1 MLVDSVKLAEEE
13 ILELKLNVLAD
24 KEAVLDAC
32 EVDGLTDEEIESLT
46 DGDVLIDLE
55 KLTEEDIR
63 ELKLIVLSD
72 EEALLR
78 VSDVDGLTD
87 QEME

>member
-1 MLVDSVKLAEEE
+1 M
-13 ILELKLNVLAD
+13 
-24 KEAVLDAC
+24 
-32 EVDGLTDEEIESLT
+32 
-46 DGDVLIDLE
+46 LIDLE

>member
-32 EVDGLTDEEIESLT
+32 VVDGLTDEEIESLT

-63 ELKLIVLSD
+63 ELKLTVLSD

>member
-1 MLVDSVKLAEEE
+1 MLIDSV
-13 ILELKLNVLAD
+13 
-24 KEAVLDAC
+24 
-32 EVDGLTDEEIESLT
+32 
-46 DGDVLIDLE
+46 
-55 KLTEEDIR
+55 KLTEEDIL
-63 ELKLIVLSD
+63 ELKLTVLSD

>member
-1 MLVDSVKLAEEE
+1 MRVDSVKLAEEE

-24 KEAVLDAC
+24 KEAVLDAW
-32 EVDGLTDEEIESLT
+32 EVGALK
-46 DGDVLIDLE
+46 DGDVLIDLV
-55 KLTEEDIR
+55 KLTEEDIL
-63 ELKLIVLSD
+63 ELKLTVLSD

-78 VSDVDGLTD
+78 VSEVDGLKD